1 MKEPEI
7 NCSYDELRDVVN
19 MTAHPRNPN
28 THNEGQIGLLSKII
42 KHQGWRNPIVVS
54 KRSGFIVAGHGRL
67 MAAEKLGLEKVP
79 VDLQD
84 FKTEA
89 DELAHLVADNRIAE
103 LAEIDRSSLADI
115 IAELDTG
122 DLDLELTGF
131 EVQDLEELMTAAPP
145 EGNFDENGFDY
156 DESHAIIVEVSTPEE
171 QEKAFNFLTKNGYKC
186 KIVSV

>member
-1 MKEPEI
+1 MNEPEI
-7 NCSYDELRDVVN
+7 NCAHDELRDVVN

-28 THNEGQIGLLSKII
+28 THNEGQIRLLSKII

-67 MAAEKLGLEKVP
+67 MAAEQLGLEKVP
-79 VDLQD
+79 VDVQD

-115 IAELDTG
+115 IGELDTG
-122 DLDLELTGF
+122 NLDLELTGF
-131 EVQDLEELMTAAPP
+131 DVPDLEELMTAAPP
-145 EGNFDENGFDY
+145 APDEF
-156 DESHAIIVEVSTPEE
+156 PEMNE
-171 QEKAFNFLTKNGYKC
+171 DIDTNHECPKCGYEW
-186 KIVSV
+186 S